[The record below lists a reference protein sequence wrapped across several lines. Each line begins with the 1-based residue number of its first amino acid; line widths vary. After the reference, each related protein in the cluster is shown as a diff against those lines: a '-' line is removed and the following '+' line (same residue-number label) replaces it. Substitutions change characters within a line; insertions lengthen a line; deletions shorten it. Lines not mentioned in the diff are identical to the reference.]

1 MVVIVMGVSGAG
13 KTTEGRA
20 LAASLGW
27 RFVDA
32 DDLHPQSNI
41 AKMAAGVPLT
51 DEDRWP
57 WLRMLSGLIGAAL
70 KQGDDLVVA
79 CSALKASYRQV
90 LEVDPARMR
99 WVYLDAP
106 REVLASRLAQ
116 RHGHFMP
123 PSLLDSQLETLELP
137 ANALRVDVTPPPEE
151 VVKRIREGLGL

>member
-13 KTTEGRA
+13 KTTVGRA
-20 LAASLGW
+20 LADALGW

-32 DDLHPQSNI
+32 DDLHPKDNI
-41 AKMAAGVPLT
+41 VKMAAGVPLV

-57 WLRMLSGLIGAAL
+57 WLQVLREVVAEAL
-70 KQGDDLVVA
+70 ERDEDLVLV
-79 CSALKASYRQV
+79 CSALKSSYRAQ

-106 REVLASRLAQ
+106 HEVLARRLAN

-123 PSLLDSQLETLELP
+123 PSLLDSQLATLEVP
-137 ANALRVDVTPPPEE
+137 ADALRVDVSPPVEE
-151 VVKRIREGLGL
+151 VVASIRAGLGR